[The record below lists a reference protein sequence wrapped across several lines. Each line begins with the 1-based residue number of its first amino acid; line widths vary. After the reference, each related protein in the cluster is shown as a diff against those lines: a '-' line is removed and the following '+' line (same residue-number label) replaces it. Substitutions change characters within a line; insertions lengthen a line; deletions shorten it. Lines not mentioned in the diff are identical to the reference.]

1 MYDKPAATMFRFRFL
16 PQILACSCIEGEI
29 KKHCMLAAVPYTTN
43 EARPLMLFEAL
54 RPRKKKE
61 GGKIGDRLEPVVL
74 SPRQKKKKRKAREKV
89 RSGSLTFILV
99 C

>member
-16 PQILACSCIEGEI
+16 PQILACTCIEGEI

-61 GGKIGDRLEPVVL
+61 GGKTEIGLSRLSYRRDR
-74 SPRQKKKKRKAREKV
+74 KKRKEKEEKKLGQEV
-89 RSGSLTFILV
+89 
-99 C
+99 